1 MRIDVIA
8 PGVVEATPAT
18 PGRERAHGLSHA
30 AGVLTEGGF
39 LDHLG
44 EVGVE
49 VTNVARPALESSA
62 VTDDPI
68 VNLGRF
74 NALVADAT
82 KAAID
87 HERRPVLMGGTCS
100 HLIGMIAGLQQ
111 AYGATARI
119 GLVWFDAHGD
129 FNTPRT
135 THSGMLGGMPVAVSA
150 GLCHAPWREIA
161 GQVVPL
167 PTDRIVF
174 VDVRNLDPEEA
185 DLIHATDATIAR
197 FGADGSISEIRA
209 AAARLAGQVD
219 HIYLHIDSDVLDRSL
234 QPNHPT
240 AEPNGPDLA
249 TTNAAIAA
257 VVATGKV
264 RAYGVVSIN
273 PDGPEGEISLA
284 SGSELIRQGLAAWA
298 SQEAD
303 V

>member
-8 PGVVEATPAT
+8 PGAVEATPTT
-18 PGRERAHGLSHA
+18 PGRERAHGLAQA
-30 AGVLTEGGF
+30 AQVLTEGGF
-39 LDHLG
+39 LDQLD
-44 EVGVE
+44 GVE
-49 VTNVARPALESSA
+49 VTKVTRPALAS

-74 NALVADAT
+74 NALVAGAA
-82 KAAID
+82 KGAID
-87 HERRPVLMGGTCS
+87 EERRPVLMGGTCS

-111 AYGATARI
+111 AYGATAKL

-150 GLCHAPWREIA
+150 GLCHAPWRELA
-161 GQVVPL
+161 GQAVPL
-167 PTDRIVF
+167 PTDRILF

-185 DLIHATDATIAR
+185 DLIHATDATIAK
-197 FGADGSISEIRA
+197 FGAEGSIAEIRA
-209 AAARLAGQVD
+209 AVARLAGQVD

-240 AEPNGPDLA
+240 AEPNGPDLE

-257 VVATGKV
+257 VFATGKV
-264 RAYGVVSIN
+264 RAYGVVSMN
-273 PDGPEGEISLA
+273 PNGPEGEISMA

-298 SQEAD
+298 AKD
-303 V
+303 TGV

>member
-1 MRIDVIA
+1 MQIEVIG
-8 PGVVEATPAT
+8 PGAVEATPAT
-18 PGRERAHGLSHA
+18 PGRERAHGLARA
-30 AGVLTEGGF
+30 AAVLIEGGF
-39 LDHLG
+39 LDRLG
-44 EVGVE
+44 EVE
-49 VTNVARPALESSA
+49 IDVAGISRPVLDDRE

-74 NALVADAT
+74 NALIAHAT
-82 KAAID
+82 SSAIG

-100 HLIGMIAGLQQ
+100 HLIGMMAGLQQ
-111 AYGATARI
+111 AYEPTARI

-150 GLCHAPWREIA
+150 GLCHAPWRELA

-167 PTDRIVF
+167 PTDRILF
-174 VDVRNLDPEEA
+174 IDVRNLDPEEA

-197 FGADGSISEIRA
+197 FGPDGSIDEIRA
-209 AAARLAGQVD
+209 AIECLAGQVD
-219 HIYLHIDSDVLDRSL
+219 HIYLHIDSDVLDSSL

-240 AEPNGPDLA
+240 AEPNGPDVA

-264 RAYGVVSIN
+264 RAFGVVSIN
-273 PDGPEGEISLA
+273 PDGEEGKISLA
-284 SGSELIRQGLAAWA
+284 SGSELIRHGLAVWA
-298 SQEAD
+298 AKEK
-303 V
+303 

>member
-1 MRIDVIA
+1 LAR
-8 PGVVEATPAT
+8 
-18 PGRERAHGLSHA
+18 A
-30 AGVLTEGGF
+30 AGVLIESGF
-39 LDHLG
+39 VDQLG
-44 EVGVE
+44 EGDIDVAGI
-49 VTNVARPALESSA
+49 ARPALDGGE

-74 NALVADAT
+74 NAQIAEAAT
-82 KAAID
+82 SAIGRE
-87 HERRPVLMGGTCS
+87 HRPVLMGGTCS
-100 HLIGMIAGLQQ
+100 HLIGMVAGLQQ
-111 AYGATARI
+111 AYGPTAKI

-167 PTDRIVF
+167 PTERILF

-197 FGADGSISEIRA
+197 FGLDGSIDDIRA
-209 AAARLAGQVD
+209 EVERLAGQVD
-219 HIYLHIDSDVLDRSL
+219 HIYLHIDSDVLDSSL

-249 TTNAAIAA
+249 TTNEAIAA

-264 RAYGVVSIN
+264 RAFGVVSIN
-273 PDGPEGEISLA
+273 PDGEEGKISLA
-284 SGSELIRQGLAAWA
+284 SGSAMIRHGLETWAA
-298 SQEAD
+298 SSS
-303 V
+303 